1 MKLHTYFRS
10 SCSYRVRIALHWKG
24 LPFESDFVHLVRG
37 EQRRDERLAVNPQGL
52 VPTLEDGELVL
63 SQSVAILEYLEEQYP
78 DPPLLPEQP
87 AGRARVRQIAQA
99 IACEIQ
105 PLQNLG
111 LLRSLRRDFGLTEA
125 DTTRHCRDVIGR
137 GLAAVEALLAGS
149 QATGLCCQGDAPSFA
164 DLCLIPQVYNARR
177 FDCDLSA
184 CPNVTRI
191 DAHCS
196 GLEAF
201 RKAAP
206 QAQSDA
212 EDSDPTSR

>member
-24 LPFESDFVHLVRG
+24 LPFESGFVHLRRG
-37 EQRRDERLAVNPQGL
+37 EQRQGEGLARNPQGL
-52 VPTLEDGELVL
+52 GPTLEDGELVV
-63 SQSVAILEYLEEQYP
+63 SQSLAILEYLEEQYP
-78 DPPLLPEQP
+78 DPPLLPKQP
-87 AGRARVRQIAQA
+87 AERARVRQIAQA

-111 LLRSLRRDFGLTEA
+111 PLRFLRQDFGLTEA
-125 DTTRHCRDVIGR
+125 DTTRYCRELIQR

-149 QATGLCCQGDAPSFA
+149 QATGLCCHDDSPTFA

-184 CPNVTRI
+184 CPNVERI
-191 DAHCS
+191 DAHCA

-201 RKAAP
+201 SQAAP
-206 QAQSDA
+206 HAQLDA
-212 EDSDPTSR
+212 EGPGPQSR

>member
-24 LPFESDFVHLVRG
+24 LPFESDFVHLRRG
-37 EQRRDERLAVNPQGL
+37 EQRRAERLALNPQGL
-52 VPTLEDGELVL
+52 VPTLEDGDLVV
-63 SQSVAILEYLEEQYP
+63 SQSFAILEYLEEQYP
-78 DPPLLPEQP
+78 DPPLLPKEP
-87 AGRARVRQIAQA
+87 AGRARVRQIAQL

-111 LLRSLRRDFGLTEA
+111 PVRALRRDFGLTEA
-125 DTTRHCRDVIGR
+125 DTTRYCRDLIQR

-149 QATGLCCQGDAPSFA
+149 RATGLCCHGDAPTFA

-191 DAHCS
+191 DAHCA
-196 GLEAF
+196 GLGAF
-201 RKAAP
+201 RTAAP
-206 QAQSDA
+206 HAQPDA
-212 EDSDPTSR
+212 EGTDPTSR